1 MTPGDLLELAIRP
14 ALSLL
19 PVRMTSPAAEAML
32 LAIALQESGLRHR
45 VQQDGDA
52 DPYDDAVGW
61 WQFERIG
68 AAEVRRHPA
77 SSEVIAGVLAVL
89 GYDADHRHSA
99 IAHNDLL
106 AAAYA
111 RLALWRLPQAL
122 PDGRMDWAQGWSQY
136 LGIWRPGKPHE
147 HRWHDNYLEAWNW
160 VPR

>member
-1 MTPGDLLELAIRP
+1 MKPHDLLNLAIRP

-19 PVRMTSPAAEAML
+19 PARMTSTAAEAML
-32 LAIALQESGLRHR
+32 LAIAMQESGLRHR

-68 AAEVRRHPA
+68 SAEVRRHPA
-77 SSEVIAGVLAVL
+77 SAEIMAGVLVVL
-89 GYDADHRHSA
+89 GYGPDHPHEA
-99 IAHNDLL
+99 IAHNDVL

-122 PDGRMDWAQGWSQY
+122 PDGRMDWATGWGQY
-136 LGIWRPGKPHE
+136 LRIWRPGIPHE
-147 HRWHDNYLEAWNW
+147 APWRGRYIEAWEA
-160 VPR
+160 VA